1 MFLILINFLIILI
14 YLYLVANTDLG
25 ESVIRSY
32 LLILIIVVALTELLS
47 LADLITRSAVMI
59 SWSVISLINLIFLI
73 RKLRQKKSRIR
84 DIIKDRHREDQK
96 PSTPLELV
104 ILICI
109 GLILLTTLM
118 TAVLAPPNNFDSMT
132 YHMSRISNWIQNQNI
147 KYYPTAIP
155 RQNYSLPLAEYVILH
170 LQIMSRSDLYANL
183 VQWSAMGVALLLVA
197 KLAAYF
203 QISRRGQL
211 LSAFFT
217 ATIPMAIL
225 QSSSTQNDLITGL
238 ACLSFAYYLLRTFKE
253 RSWMMVFFAGLSL
266 GIALMT
272 KGTAYLFCAAVGS
285 VVCVSELV
293 LRTWNIRSSF
303 TRKILAIV
311 GMALLINTAVYIRNI
326 DLYGNPLS
334 TGNDRITSDQ
344 LSMRG
349 LYTNLIR
356 NGAAQLA
363 VPIPELNEKMTR
375 VVADHLGKNNID
387 PAITFPG
394 SVFEIK
400 FLINEDEAGN
410 LLHFILLAGGGMI
423 YLWIKDPN
431 RRSLS
436 IYLLSIICSV
446 ILFSLTIKYQPWGS
460 RLQLA
465 NFFLAA
471 PLIGYL
477 TDRIRGSHIL
487 SSLIVI
493 SLSIYSVPYLTLN
506 ASRPLIPVFRQ
517 SSPLHSKTIKRF
529 FSNRPALYEA
539 YAQIIAPFYKDES
552 IFRTDRNQQY
562 FSSSSSLYQ
571 DYSVVMNEVNQL
583 DEEVI
588 GLALGS
594 NDWEYPIWVLAGRSA
609 VKGTPEFIHVG
620 IENNTGSLN
629 STEDDW
635 PDYLITTREDP
646 SIFTNDYGYQVLLN
660 TQTIDL
666 LHRLPDQ

>member
-14 YLYLVANTDLG
+14 YLNLVANTDLG

-32 LLILIIVVALTELLS
+32 LVILIIVVALTELLS
-47 LADLITRSAVMI
+47 LADSITRPAVMI
-59 SWSVISLINLIFLI
+59 SWSAIALVNFLYLIW
-73 RKLRQKKSRIR
+73 KLRQKKSGIR
-84 DIIKDRHREDQK
+84 DIIKDRPREDQK
-96 PSTPLELV
+96 PYTPLEIA

-109 GLILLTTLM
+109 GLILLTTLI
-118 TAVLAPPNNFDSMT
+118 TAVLSPPNNFDSMT

-170 LQIMSRSDLYANL
+170 LQIMSRSDLFANL
-183 VQWSAMGVALLLVA
+183 VQWSALGVALLLVA
-197 KLAAYF
+197 KLSAYF

-238 ACLSFAYYLLRTFKE
+238 ACLSFAYYLGMTLKE
-253 RSWMMVFFAGLSL
+253 KSWKMVFFAGISL
-266 GIALMT
+266 GIALLT

-285 VVCVSELV
+285 VVCVSELL
-293 LRTWNIRSSF
+293 LRTWKIRSSL
-303 TRKILAIV
+303 TLKIFSIV
-311 GMALLINTAVYIRNI
+311 VMALLINTAVYIRNI
-326 DLYGNPLS
+326 EYYGNPLS
-334 TGNDRITSDQ
+334 TGNDRITSDE

-375 VVADHLGKNNID
+375 IVTDHLGKNNID

-394 SVFEIK
+394 SDFEVK

-423 YLWIKDPN
+423 YLWIKDPQ

-436 IYLLSIICSV
+436 VYLLSIICSV

-471 PLIGYL
+471 PLTGYL
-477 TDRIRGSHIL
+477 TDKIRGSYIL
-487 SSLIVI
+487 SALIVVGF
-493 SLSIYSVPYLTLN
+493 SIYSVPYLTLN
-506 ASRPLIPVFRQ
+506 ASRPLIPIFRQ
-517 SSPLHSKTIKRF
+517 SSPLRSKTIKRF

-539 YAQIIAPFYKDES
+539 YAQVIAPFYKDES

-562 FSSSSSLYQ
+562 FSSNSSLYQ

-609 VKGTPEFIHVG
+609 VKGIPEFIQVG
-620 IENNTGSLN
+620 IENSPGSLN
-629 STEDDW
+629 SPDNDW
-635 PDYLITTREDP
+635 PDYIITTRDDL
-646 SIFTNDYGYQVLLN
+646 STFTNEYGYQVLLD
-660 TQTIDL
+660 THTIDL